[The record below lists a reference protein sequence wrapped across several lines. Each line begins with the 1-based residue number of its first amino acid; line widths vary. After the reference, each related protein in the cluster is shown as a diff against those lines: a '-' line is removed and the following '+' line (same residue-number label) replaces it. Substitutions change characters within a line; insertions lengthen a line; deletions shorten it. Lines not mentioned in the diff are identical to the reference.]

1 MCVQKA
7 DVAGRRGQRHRQVRA
22 EDDIGVL
29 SGRVP
34 SGRLSGIWTP
44 PENWTSLILELPA
57 GYADFREI
65 KGSNTPDGEGQL
77 QQQIDSLLT
86 AGITVGATTFALQ
99 RTQKCIQ
106 IHGQPDKSAAQGAKG
121 VVDGGLSSH
130 RIERSVRFQ

>member
-57 GYADFREI
+57 GHADFREI

-77 QQQIDSLLT
+77 QQQIDSLLA
-86 AGITVGATTFALQ
+86 AGLPSGPRHL
-99 RTQKCIQ
+99 RCS
-106 IHGQPDKSAAQGAKG
+106 GLKSASKSRDNRTNPQPKEPKG
-121 VVDGGLSSH
+121 S
-130 RIERSVRFQ
+130 